1 MSINPT
7 AAMPYAEAPLDE
19 RRVYSKVSWR
29 LIPFLL
35 MCYTAGYLDRVNV
48 GFAKLQMLDQLK
60 FSETVY
66 GLGAGI
72 FFIGYVIFEVPSNI
86 AMHKVGARLWIAR
99 IMITWGLISAAMVF
113 VKTPTAFYVM
123 RFLLGVAEAGFLPGI
138 LLYLTYWY
146 PPSRRGSII
155 ALFLGG
161 IPLAGM
167 LGGPLSGWIMQAF
180 SSMDGWS
187 GWQMMFLLEALPSVL
202 LGIAVFFILG
212 NDVRSA
218 KWLTESEKDLLEANL
233 QLETPDA
240 QVHSLRGAF
249 TELRTWILCVM
260 YAFILMGEYGVLF
273 WMPTIIKDTGVSDP
287 LQVGLLTAIP
297 YTATVIA
304 MFLVGRHSDRTRERR
319 WHLALP
325 GVVAAVGLG
334 LAAMYPHS
342 TVMAVVGLTIG
353 TMGVLAVVSQFWTL
367 PPALLGGI
375 AAAAGIALV
384 NSVGNLAGFVSP
396 YMLGWIKQ
404 STGTTSIG
412 LYILAASMLVGS
424 LMVFWFP
431 SRLVNR

>member
-1 MSINPT
+1 MSINTP
-7 AAMPYAEAPLDE
+7 AAMAYAEAPLDE
-19 RRVYSKVSWR
+19 RSVYSKVSWR

-48 GFAKLQMLDQLK
+48 GFAKLQMLNQLK

-86 AMHKVGARLWIAR
+86 VMHKVGARIWIAR

-113 VKTPTAFYVM
+113 VKTPTTFYVM
-123 RFLLGVAEAGFLPGI
+123 RFFLGVAEAGFLPGI

-146 PPSRRGSII
+146 PSSRRGGII
-155 ALFLGG
+155 ALFLAG

-167 LGGPLSGWIMQAF
+167 LGGPLSGWIMHSLSDISA
-180 SSMDGWS
+180 WS
-187 GWQMMFLLEALPSVL
+187 GWQIMFLLEAVPSVL
-202 LGIAVFFILG
+202 LGISVFFVLG

-218 KWLTESEKDLLEANL
+218 KWLTEAEKQLLETNL
-233 QLETPDA
+233 EREIPEA
-240 QVHSLRGAF
+240 QVHSLRSAF
-249 TELRTWILCVM
+249 TDARTWILCVM

-273 WMPTIIKDTGVSDP
+273 WMPTIIKDSGVTDP
-287 LQVGLLTAIP
+287 LQVGMLTAIP

-304 MFLVGRHSDRTRERR
+304 MFFIGRHSDKTRERR

-325 GVVAAVGLG
+325 GVVAAIGLG
-334 LAAMYPHS
+334 LAAKYPHS
-342 TVMAVVGLTIG
+342 TVMAVCGLTIG
-353 TMGVLAVVSQFWTL
+353 TMGVLSVVSQFWNL
-367 PPALLGGI
+367 PPALLGGV

-404 STGTTSIG
+404 NTGTTSIG
-412 LYILAASMLVGS
+412 LYVLAASMIVGS
-424 LMVFWFP
+424 LIVFCFP
-431 SRLVNR
+431 SRLIDR

>member
-86 AMHKVGARLWIAR
+86 VMHKVGARVWIAR

-113 VKTPTAFYVM
+113 VKTPTTFYVM

-180 SSMDGWS
+180 SNMNGWS

-202 LGIAVFFILG
+202 LGIAVFFVLG

-218 KWLTESEKDLLEANL
+218 KWLTESEKNLLEANL

-325 GVVAAVGLG
+325 GVVAAVGLA

-424 LMVFWFP
+424 LIVFCFP
-431 SRLVNR
+431 SRLVDR

>member
-1 MSINPT
+1 MSINPPAT
-7 AAMPYAEAPLDE
+7 MPYAEATLDE
-19 RRVYSKVSWR
+19 RGVYSKVSWR

-35 MCYTAGYLDRVNV
+35 ICYTAGYLDRVNV

-72 FFIGYVIFEVPSNI
+72 FFLGYVIFEVPSNI
-86 AMHKVGARLWIAR
+86 VMHKVGARIWIAR

-113 VKTPTAFYVM
+113 VKTPTTFYVM

-146 PPSRRGSII
+146 PSSRRGRII
-155 ALFLGG
+155 ALFLAG

-167 LGGPLSGWIMQAF
+167 LGGPLSGWIMHA
-180 SSMDGWS
+180 SSNISGWS

-202 LGIAVFFILG
+202 LGIAVFFVLG

-218 KWLTESEKDLLEANL
+218 KWLTEAEKQLLAANL
-233 QLETPDA
+233 ERETPES
-240 QVHSLRGAF
+240 QVNSLRGAF
-249 TELRTWILCVM
+249 TEPRTWILCVM

-273 WMPTIIKDTGVSDP
+273 WMPTIIKDTGVTDP
-287 LQVGLLTAIP
+287 LQVGMLTAIP
-297 YTATVIA
+297 YTATVLA
-304 MFLVGRHSDRTRERR
+304 MFVVGWHSDRTRERR

-325 GVVAAVGLG
+325 GIVAAIG
-334 LAAMYPHS
+334 LALVAMYPHS
-342 TVMAVVGLTIG
+342 TVMAVCGLTIG
-353 TMGVLAVVSQFWTL
+353 TVGVLSVVSQFWTL
-367 PPALLGGI
+367 PPALLGGV

-404 STGTTSIG
+404 NTGTTSIG
-412 LYILAASMLVGS
+412 LYILAASMIVGS
-424 LMVFWFP
+424 AMVFCFP
-431 SRLVNR
+431 SRLIDR